1 MVMSMD
7 MVTGKMERSQNLN
20 TRQRTKGN
28 SQTLREAERSSPGKR
43 AVIDLSYTR

>member
-1 MVMSMD
+1 MQWCQRLDADYGVD
-7 MVTGKMERSQNLN
+7 PLN